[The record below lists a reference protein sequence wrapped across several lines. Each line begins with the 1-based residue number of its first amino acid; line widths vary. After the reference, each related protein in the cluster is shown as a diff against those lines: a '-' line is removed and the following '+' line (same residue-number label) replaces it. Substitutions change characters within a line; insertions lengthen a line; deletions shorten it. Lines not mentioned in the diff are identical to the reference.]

1 MQDAASS
8 TDVGDAP
15 FEPVLAA
22 RWRRGLARLLDW
34 TAMLFWLF
42 AMQIIGATSWL
53 IDSVWAAF
61 LGIAVLYALL
71 EIVYLAKR
79 GQTPA
84 KELFKIRVVR
94 ADGTAGL
101 GWATAVLRWLVPGLA
116 LALPWWTI
124 PIALL
129 VLGAPAFVDARRR
142 TLWDMLAGTIVVPYD
157 AKLVEGPIKQRRN
170 LVRSG
175 LERNIAAVTGQ
186 PSMLSDDD
194 VIVDDDDAA
203 PGDPDRRR
211 DREPD

>member
-1 MQDAASS
+1 MQDAANS
-8 TDVGDAP
+8 TDTGDAP
-15 FEPVLAA
+15 FEPELAA

-34 TAMLFWLF
+34 TAMLWWLF

-71 EIVYLAKR
+71 EIVYVAKR

-94 ADGTAGL
+94 VDGTSPP
-101 GWATAVLRWLVPGLA
+101 GWRTAFVRWLVPGLA

-129 VLGAPAFVDARRR
+129 VLGAPAFFDARQR

-194 VIVDDDDAA
+194 VALDDEDETTAE
-203 PGDPDRRR
+203 RERSRER
-211 DREPD
+211 DR

>member
-1 MQDAASS
+1 MQDAASGS
-8 TDVGDAP
+8 DAHDDADAAG
-15 FEPVLAA
+15 ELVLAA

-42 AMQIIGATSWL
+42 AMQVIGLTSWL

-71 EIVYLAKR
+71 EVVYVAKR

-94 ADGTAGL
+94 VDGTEGL
-101 GWATAVLRWLVPGLA
+101 GVGWRTALLRWLVPGLA
-116 LALPWWTI
+116 LALPWWVI

-129 VLGAPAFVDARRR
+129 VLGAPAFVDAQRR

-175 LERNIAAVTGQ
+175 LDRNIAAVTGR
-186 PSMLSDDD
+186 PSMLSDDE
-194 VIVDDDDAA
+194 DDADE
-203 PGDPDRRR
+203 PGRGPATSR
-211 DREPD
+211 DR